1 MKRSSAHKNNG
12 DAIDSYWGQ
21 ANRWSPTTNW
31 KCWPVNCEN
40 AGLGRPAYVYC
51 CLKGHDSWW
60 ISIVLMDGQAHLLLR
75 ICRIMVGLCLILIKN
90 SFSFIMQQF
99 FYPHNMHFQNGRNIP
114 ISSFRLTAVVD
125 GLQELLKVIF
135 VINLNL
141 NLLSIYWHSLICF
154 GWFMNQS
161 SDVRRFFLC
170 ETQKWIFDCMSKCS
184 ALHRTAKCK

>member
-1 MKRSSAHKNNG
+1 MKISSAHKNNG

-60 ISIVLMDGQAHLLLR
+60 ISIEFGGQAHLLLR

-99 FYPHNMHFQNGRNIP
+99 FYPNNMHFQNGRNIL
-114 ISSFRLTAVVD
+114 ISSDRLTAVVD
-125 GLQELLKVIF
+125 GLQELLKVILKF
-135 VINLNL
+135 VINLL
-141 NLLSIYWHSLICF
+141 ALIDLLRLIYESKFWCTTFPFCAKRRNESSIACQDAVPCI
-154 GWFMNQS
+154 
-161 SDVRRFFLC
+161 
-170 ETQKWIFDCMSKCS
+170 KP
-184 ALHRTAKCK
+184 AKCK

>member
-1 MKRSSAHKNNG
+1 
-12 DAIDSYWGQ
+12 
-21 ANRWSPTTNW
+21 
-31 KCWPVNCEN
+31 
-40 AGLGRPAYVYC
+40 
-51 CLKGHDSWW
+51 
-60 ISIVLMDGQAHLLLR
+60 
-75 ICRIMVGLCLILIKN
+75 MVGLCLILIKN

-125 GLQELLKVIF
+125 ELQELLKVIF